1 MVQMYYRRF
10 LESFALLLLALSGMF
25 MLPGKKGLI
34 GRGGVLVLLGALVPI
49 LYVTLSG
56 GP

>member
-1 MVQMYYRRF
+1 
-10 LESFALLLLALSGMF
+10 LLLFLALSGMF
-25 MLPGKKGLI
+25 MIKGKKGLI
-34 GRGGVLVLLGALVPI
+34 GRGAILVVLGAAVPI